1 MNYIGLILENL
12 LEGTKVTLTVFALTW
27 LFSIPLGL
35 VLALLKR
42 SNIKVITYLLD
53 LYTWIIRGTPL
64 LLQLFFVVYGLPILF
79 GEFFLIPELWG
90 AIVTFIINY
99 TAYFIE
105 IFRGGMNAI
114 PKNQYEAASVLSL
127 SKRQTFLYILL
138 PQTVKKTLPSI
149 ANETITL
156 VKDTALISAVAISDL
171 MRNTKDTVARDFRV
185 EAYFVAA
192 IIYLVLTYVLVYV
205 FKQIE
210 RKKAYYR

>member
-12 LEGTKVTLTVFALTW
+12 LDGTKVTLTVFALTW

>member
-1 MNYIGLILENL
+1 MSYISLILENL
-12 LEGTKVTLTVFALTW
+12 LDGTKVTLTVFALTW
-27 LFSIPLGL
+27 IFSIPLGL
-35 VLALLKR
+35 ILALLKR
-42 SNIKVITYLLD
+42 SDIKVITYLLD

-79 GEFFLIPELWG
+79 GDFFLVPELWG
-90 AIVTFIINY
+90 AIITFIINY

-138 PQTVKKTLPSI
+138 PQTFKKTLPSI

-192 IIYLVLTYVLVYV
+192 IIYLVLTYVLVYI
-205 FKQIE
+205 FKKIE
-210 RKKAYYR
+210 KKKAYYR

>member
-1 MNYIGLILENL
+1 
-12 LEGTKVTLTVFALTW
+12 
-27 LFSIPLGL
+27 
-35 VLALLKR
+35 
-42 SNIKVITYLLD
+42 
-53 LYTWIIRGTPL
+53 
-64 LLQLFFVVYGLPILF
+64 
-79 GEFFLIPELWG
+79 
-90 AIVTFIINY
+90 
-99 TAYFIE
+99 
-105 IFRGGMNAI
+105 MNAI

>member
-12 LEGTKVTLTVFALTW
+12 LDGTKVTLTVFALTW
-27 LFSIPLGL
+27 VFSIPLGL

-149 ANETITL
+149 ANETIT
-156 VKDTALISAVAISDL
+156 
-171 MRNTKDTVARDFRV
+171 
-185 EAYFVAA
+185 
-192 IIYLVLTYVLVYV
+192 
-205 FKQIE
+205 
-210 RKKAYYR
+210 

>member
-12 LEGTKVTLTVFALTW
+12 LDGTKVTLTVFALTW
-27 LFSIPLGL
+27 IFSIPLGL

-90 AIVTFIINY
+90 AIITFIINY

>member
-12 LEGTKVTLTVFALTW
+12 LDGTKVTLTVFALTW
-27 LFSIPLGL
+27 VFSIPLGL

>member
-12 LEGTKVTLTVFALTW
+12 LDGTKVTLTVFALTW
-27 LFSIPLGL
+27 VFSIPLGL

-42 SNIKVITYLLD
+42 SNIKVIAYLLD

-127 SKRQTFLYILL
+127 SKRQTYLYILL

>member
-12 LEGTKVTLTVFALTW
+12 LDGTKVTLTVFALTW
-27 LFSIPLGL
+27 VFSIPLGL

-114 PKNQYEAASVLSL
+114 PKSQYEAASVLSL

-156 VKDTALISAVAISDL
+156 IKDTALISAVAISDL

>member
-12 LEGTKVTLTVFALTW
+12 LDGTKVTLTVFALTW
-27 LFSIPLGL
+27 VFSIPLGL

-42 SNIKVITYLLD
+42 SNIKVIAYLLD

>member
-12 LEGTKVTLTVFALTW
+12 LDGTKVTLTVFALTW
-27 LFSIPLGL
+27 VFSIPLGL
-35 VLALLKR
+35 LLALLKR